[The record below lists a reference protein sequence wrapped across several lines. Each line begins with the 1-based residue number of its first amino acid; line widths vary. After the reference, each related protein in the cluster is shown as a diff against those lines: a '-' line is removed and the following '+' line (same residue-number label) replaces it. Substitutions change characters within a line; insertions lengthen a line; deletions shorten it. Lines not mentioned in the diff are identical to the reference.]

1 MRICFVALVVLLAFV
16 LPAAAGKRI
25 ALVIGNSD
33 YAHVSDLKNPKFDAD
48 LMTKTL
54 EAVGFEVMRADNL
67 DQRAMKQALVD
78 FGRKLKQ
85 GAEASMFYYA
95 GHGIELNG
103 VNFLVPVDAD
113 TRSSDEADIQNVSVN
128 SVLALTEN
136 SGVPLNIIVL
146 DACRN
151 NPFRSMRAASS
162 GGLAAVTA
170 PRGTYVA
177 YATSPGS
184 VAADG
189 DGDNSPFTLALA
201 QSVKVPGLTLE
212 GVLKRTRQEV
222 QTVTD
227 GKQLPYDSS
236 AITGDFFFIPAV
248 AVAPLVEPPPPPAP
262 VLQPD
267 VAQAAFAAAGDDPAL
282 LKVVADSFPGTV
294 WAALASEKLKRLQL
308 PTPETPQVE
317 IVTPET
323 VQPLKQQAPVAQPA
337 LPKWNREAA
346 EPQRKE
352 KSSNSP
358 LGKKPKP
365 QVQMPVRTTVV
376 KPQKPLQ
383 KKAVTRAP
391 SRAANYPSCK
401 NIGRVKPGTLCTTG
415 DGRVC
420 RTGHGLTEDVQQ
432 GWRRPLEGCRQM

>member
-1 MRICFVALVVLLAFV
+1 MRIFFGAFVVLLAFV
-16 LPAAAGKRI
+16 LPAVAGKRI

-67 DQRAMKQALVD
+67 EQRAMKQALVD

-85 GAEASMFYYA
+85 GAEASMIYYA

-113 TRSSDEADIQNVSVN
+113 TRSSDEADIQNISVN

-151 NPFRSMRAASS
+151 NPFRSMRAVST

-222 QTVTD
+222 QTATD

-248 AVAPLVEPPPPPAP
+248 AVAPPVEPPPPPAP

-267 VAQAAFAAAGDDPAL
+267 VAQAAYAAAGDDPAL

-294 WAALASEKLKRLQL
+294 WAALASEKLKRLQP
-308 PTPETPQVE
+308 PTPAPLLQAVAPPVAETTTVERPQVE
-317 IVTPET
+317 AVTPET
-323 VQPLKQQAPVAQPA
+323 AQPLK
-337 LPKWNREAA
+337 
-346 EPQRKE
+346 PQRKE
-352 KSSNSP
+352 KP
-358 LGKKPKP
+358 LTSLPGKKLKP
-365 QVQMPVRTTVV
+365 QIQLPLRKTVV
-376 KPQKPLQ
+376 KPPKPLQ
-383 KKAVTRAP
+383 KKAVTPVP
-391 SRAANYPSCK
+391 SKAANYPRCSSVD
-401 NIGRVKPGTLCTTG
+401 RAKPGTLCTTG
-415 DGRVC
+415 SGRVC
-420 RTGHGLTEDVQQ
+420 RAGVGFEQDELI
-432 GWRRPLEGCRQM
+432 GWRRRLEGCRQM